1 MKIMQF
7 ALAAAL
13 GLASTAA
20 VAQPVPPPAP
30 PPPVEVAPPAPAVTG
45 WALEPGH
52 YVWRPARGGWVWV
65 HARWIAATPGY
76 ARFIPG
82 HLNRFGVWI
91 PGHWVAR

>member
-1 MKIMQF
+1 
-7 ALAAAL
+7 
-13 GLASTAA
+13 
-20 VAQPVPPPAP
+20 
-30 PPPVEVAPPAPAVTG
+30 
-45 WALEPGH
+45 
-52 YVWRPARGGWVWV
+52 VWV